1 MNARQPPVR
10 IPRAARGPR
19 PVFGEGGEPLNQ
31 LLAAVTALT
40 AEVATLRQRIVA
52 LESLVTAA
60 RVIAPGAVDRL
71 EPDAAAREEQAQW
84 NEALL
89 QRVFYRYLEKHE

>member
-1 MNARQPPVR
+1 MKDEPPRPR

-40 AEVATLRQRIVA
+40 AEVATLRQRLVV
-52 LESLVTAA
+52 LESLMTSA
-60 RVIAPGAVDRL
+60 RVIDPGAVDRHL
-71 EPDAAAREEQAQW
+71 PDAAMRDEQAHW

-89 QRVFYRYLEKHE
+89 QRVFYRYVETPE